1 MVFRL
6 VLWSVGT
13 LLAIA
18 SRASSRLRAQLARNL
33 TVCICS
39 RDGVARSYVFRDRKI
54 SSHAGLAPNSHCT
67 LIFSTAK
74 DGARIFLATDCIAQ
88 VVDGLA
94 SKTIGIQGDPAD
106 VLWFYE
112 MVMARVPGH
121 PFRPCAMPD
130 AYTTPDPE
138 GKVTDRITRE
148 PAVDMLTPA
157 WAQAFAQR
165 EKLILWQVGK
175 GARVHGKSNTFK
187 PVVDV
192 SQSLPEKANG

>member
-33 TVCICS
+33 TVCVCS

-121 PFRPCAMPD
+121 TIRPYSMPD
-130 AYTTPDPE
+130 AYTTPDPG

-148 PAVDMLTPA
+148 PATDRLTPA
-157 WAQAFAQR
+157 WGQAFSQR

-175 GARVHGKSNTFK
+175 GAPVHGKSNTFK
-187 PVVDV
+187 PVIDA
-192 SQSLPEKANG
+192 SPSLPEKNNG